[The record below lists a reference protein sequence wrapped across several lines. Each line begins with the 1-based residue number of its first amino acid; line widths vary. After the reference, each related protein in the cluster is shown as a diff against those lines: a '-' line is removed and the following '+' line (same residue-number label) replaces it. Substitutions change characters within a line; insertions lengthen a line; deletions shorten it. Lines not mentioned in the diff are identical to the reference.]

1 MKNSERDWGMT
12 NPNQLFGVE
21 ERCCGAPIKRLSSGN
36 MEFDSRKAR
45 ER

>member
-1 MKNSERDWGMT
+1 MVTNLQAPFFTGTADW
-12 NPNQLFGVE
+12 
-21 ERCCGAPIKRLSSGN
+21 GAPIKRLSSGN